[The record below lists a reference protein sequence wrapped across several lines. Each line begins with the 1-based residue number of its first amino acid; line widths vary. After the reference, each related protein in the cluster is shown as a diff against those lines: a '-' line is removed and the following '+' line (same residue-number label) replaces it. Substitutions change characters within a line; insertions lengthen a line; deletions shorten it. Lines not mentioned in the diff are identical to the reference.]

1 MSKNVIAEKGALKNF
16 NAIIYFGDKQNY
28 DLVNLN
34 TRVFVLNFL
43 QHLRK
48 MTVKKLR
55 SMNTR

>member
-16 NAIIYFGDKQNY
+16 NTIIYFGGKQNY

-34 TRVFVLNFL
+34 TRVFILNLL

-48 MTVKKLR
+48 MTTKKLPV
-55 SMNTR
+55 